1 MAKNK
6 LNYKLINITALV
18 FLVFICLLS
27 INIWWGIVINCVTVL
42 LPFIIAFAF
51 AYVFNPLVN
60 FFVDKG
66 FNRKIV
72 VLIVIITLLVFLGWL
87 FAISLPMFYEQ
98 SIELIKKIV
107 MAFNTMDTKY
117 DFNLGPIQIEITEY
131 LNEMIKQIGKV
142 ASNSTFS
149 IIGKSVDFFGKFIV
163 GFVGF
168 IYFLA
173 DMEKIKLHAAN
184 GLKKIG
190 KKYYNYVKLVDEEIS
205 NYVKGM
211 VIYMFIKTI
220 EYSLLFFLIGHPNWM
235 ILGLLVC
242 VMTFVP
248 YFGGLTVNIIA
259 VVTAGVVSIKLAI
272 LTLLVCVICGLTDS
286 YLVSPRIY
294 GKTNR
299 VNPLIIIMVVS
310 VGGTI
315 AGPVGVVIAL
325 PCFLFIRTTSNY
337 FSKDIKKGMA
347 VLKKTI

>member
-6 LNYKLINITALV
+6 LNYKLINITALM
-18 FLVFICLLS
+18 FLIFICLIS
-27 INIWWGIVINCVTVL
+27 FNIWWRIVINCVTVL
-42 LPFIIAFAF
+42 LPFIVAFVF
-51 AYVFNPLVN
+51 AYIFNPLVN
-60 FFVDKG
+60 YFANKG

-72 VLIVIITLLVFLGWL
+72 VFILIIALLIFLGWL

-98 SIELIKKIV
+98 LIELIKKIV
-107 MAFNTMDTKY
+107 MAFNTMNVKY
-117 DFNLGPIQIEITEY
+117 DFNLGPIQIEITEH
-131 LNEMIKQIGKV
+131 LNDMIKQIGKI

-149 IIGKSVDFFGKFIV
+149 IIGKSVGFFSKVIV

-173 DMEKIKLHAAN
+173 DMENIKYNVAN
-184 GLKKIG
+184 SLKRVG

-205 NYVKGM
+205 NYLKGM
-211 VIYMFIKTI
+211 GIYMVIKTI

-242 VMTFVP
+242 VFTFVP
-248 YFGGLTVNIIA
+248 YFGGLIAGFIA

-272 LTLLVCVICGLTDS
+272 FTLLVCVICGLTDS

-294 GKTNR
+294 GKINR

-315 AGPVGVVIAL
+315 AGTVGVVIAL
-325 PCFLFIRTTSNY
+325 PCFLFIRTTYNY
-337 FSKDIKKGMA
+337 FRKDLKKGMA

>member
-6 LNYKLINITALV
+6 LNYRLINITALM
-18 FLVFICLLS
+18 FLIFICLIS
-27 INIWWGIVINCVTVL
+27 FNIWWRIVINCVTVL
-42 LPFIIAFAF
+42 LPFIVAFVF
-51 AYVFNPLVN
+51 AYIFNPLVN
-60 FFVDKG
+60 YFANKG

-72 VLIVIITLLVFLGWL
+72 VFILIIALLIFLGWL

-98 SIELIKKIV
+98 LIELIKKIV
-107 MAFNTMDTKY
+107 MAFNTMNVKY
-117 DFNLGPIQIEITEY
+117 DFNLGPIQIEITEH
-131 LNEMIKQIGKV
+131 LNDMIKQIGKI

-149 IIGKSVDFFGKFIV
+149 IIGKSVGFFSKVIV

-173 DMEKIKLHAAN
+173 DMENIKFNVAN
-184 GLKKIG
+184 GLKRVG

-205 NYVKGM
+205 NYLKGM
-211 VIYMFIKTI
+211 VIYMVIKTI

-242 VMTFVP
+242 VLTFVP
-248 YFGGLTVNIIA
+248 YFGGLIAGFIA
-259 VVTAGVVSIKLAI
+259 VVTAGVVSIRLAI
-272 LTLLVCVICGLTDS
+272 FTLLVCVICGLTDS

-294 GKTNR
+294 GKINR

-315 AGPVGVVIAL
+315 AGTVGVVIAL
-325 PCFLFIRTTSNY
+325 PCFLFIRTTYNY
-337 FSKDIKKGMA
+337 FKKDLKKGMA

>member
-6 LNYKLINITALV
+6 LNYRLINFTVLM
-18 FLVFICLLS
+18 FLLLICFLS
-27 INIWWGIVINCVTVL
+27 FNIWWGIVINCVTVL
-42 LPFIIAFAF
+42 LPFIIAFVF
-51 AYVFNPLVN
+51 AYIFNPLVN
-60 FFVDKG
+60 YLVKKG
-66 FNRKIV
+66 INRKISVFLV
-72 VLIVIITLLVFLGWL
+72 VITLLLFLGWL

-107 MAFNTMDTKY
+107 MAFNTMNAKY
-117 DFNLGPIQIEITEY
+117 DFNLGPIQIEITDY
-131 LNEMIKQIGKV
+131 LNDMIKQIGKI

-149 IIGKSVDFFGKFIV
+149 IIGKSVSFFSKVIV

-173 DMEKIKLHAAN
+173 DMEKIKCNVTN

-190 KKYYNYVKLVDEEIS
+190 KKYYSYVKLVDTEIS
-205 NYVKGM
+205 NYLKGM
-211 VIYMFIKTI
+211 GIYMVIKTI

-242 VMTFVP
+242 VLTFVP
-248 YFGGLTVNIIA
+248 YFGGLIANVIA

-272 LTLLVCVICGLTDS
+272 FTLLVCVICGLTDS

-310 VGGTI
+310 VGGTV
-315 AGPVGVVIAL
+315 AGPIGVVIAL
-325 PCFLFIRTTSNY
+325 PCFLFLRTTYNY
-337 FSKDIKKGMA
+337 FKKDLKKGMA
-347 VLKKTI
+347 MVKKTI